1 MAQNGHSHNS
11 FTNYVA
17 YRDPKLLGQSRIG
30 HLELES
36 STIQPLSFT
45 SGAPISD
52 LYQVIEV
59 GGSQI
64 KPAGEKFPLS
74 SVELLAPIYGRDV
87 LAVGKNYAEHAVEFN
102 TSGYDSSDKVD
113 QPTHPVIF
121 TKRAT
126 SIIASEEAIYPHDGF
141 TETLDYEG
149 EIGVIIGK
157 SGFKIEEADA
167 MEHGSQAILYRK
179 ICRYPL
185 PYGSDRSARQQTPE
199 IPSSSNTFLIKTL
212 SEGQTLQ
219 PGDVIATGT
228 PAGVGIGKKPPIFL
242 KPGDVVEVSITG
254 LGVLRN
260 KIGEFESTNQTVD
273 RVAKATHIHTNNLE
287 KHVVANGPPIIF
299 IHGLGGSSEFYT
311 PLVNALGLE
320 KSHSLHFMD
329 LEGHGLSPTIATSI
343 VSISSY
349 AADFAALAQH
359 AKISGATIVAH
370 SMGCTVALALALKHP
385 SLVSKLILLGPP
397 PTPLPEAVQTGS
409 ISRAAI
415 VRANGMAA
423 VVDAIA
429 TAGTSTKSKTDNSLA
444 IAAVRMSLLG
454 QDPEG
459 YAKGCT
465 ALAGWNATVPIEQIK
480 TSTLIITGDE
490 DKVSP
495 PQLCEKYAA
504 EIKGAKVITLEGVG
518 HWHVFEDLIGVAKA
532 VSSVLA

>member
-167 MEHGSQAILYRK
+167 MEHVWGYTIINDMTARERQRDHKQFYIGKSADTLCPMGPIAVPANK
-179 ICRYPL
+179 L
-185 PYGSDRSARQQTPE
+185 PKSLRVQTH
-199 IPSSSNTFLIKTL
+199 
-212 SEGQTLQ
+212 

-287 KHVVANGPPIIF
+287 KTCG
-299 IHGLGGSSEFYT
+299 
-311 PLVNALGLE
+311 
-320 KSHSLHFMD
+320 
-329 LEGHGLSPTIATSI
+329 
-343 VSISSY
+343 
-349 AADFAALAQH
+349 
-359 AKISGATIVAH
+359 
-370 SMGCTVALALALKHP
+370 
-385 SLVSKLILLGPP
+385 
-397 PTPLPEAVQTGS
+397 
-409 ISRAAI
+409 
-415 VRANGMAA
+415 
-423 VVDAIA
+423 
-429 TAGTSTKSKTDNSLA
+429 
-444 IAAVRMSLLG
+444 AAVRMSLLG